1 MGPKLVQSLVFTL
14 FVRVIGKEA
23 SSFCECVGK
32 IKHKPETNGR
42 HLASVKGQ
50 LAWQAA
56 NTQEISQEVVES

>member
-23 SSFCECVGK
+23 SSFCECVEK